1 MADRLLLL
9 LSLLVVFQTGCVTGS
24 GDHRPPLPPVQ
35 EINSNDTDGALKR
48 SGIKDLTAFFADPVV
63 QDILGTGWSNR
74 KQALLDYGAFV
85 HAGNETPLS
94 AFAGG
99 TDPAS
104 AAQFKGKAALVF
116 HLLRT
121 MISEEAFSRAVA
133 KITNQQPSGQRSW
146 DDIRV
151 LFEKESGQD
160 LGWFFTQ
167 WIGRKR
173 LPDLH
178 AENPGVR
185 RSGSRFEVSFEV
197 IQKNGVYILDLPVT
211 VSFQRG
217 GSTTQRIRLD
227 EERKQVTLTF
237 DDEPLLLVI
246 DQDYDLPRMLTD
258 DETPPLLSTLLG
270 DELPLMVLPVSQPDV
285 YKDLREL
292 FKKQGAEERKAE
304 GLRDEDIRQSSLVL
318 LGSDNP
324 VINRLFGRMEPG
336 TADVAVAVKKNPL
349 NYNKVAVLVQARS
362 GSAAAVAAKELAR
375 YGASSTILFN
385 RNITAKTAGSERG
398 IIMEL
403 GQEPLVIDLSML
415 KTMSAVI
422 AGAAGKKI
430 VYVGEY
436 HDRFAHHNVQL
447 QVIKSL
453 HQKDP
458 KLAIG
463 MEMFQRPFQK
473 TLDDYLGGAIDEREF
488 LKRSEYF
495 KRWGF
500 DYNLYKP
507 ILDFARAEKIPVVAL
522 NLTREIV
529 EKVSKRGMD
538 ALSDEEKK
546 ALPQQ
551 MDFSDDDYRDRLK
564 QVFGQHKSSDERSFD
579 FFYQAQILWD
589 ETMAESID
597 QYLTQHPDL
606 RMVVLAGGG
615 HIAFESGI
623 PLRAFRRN
631 SFPYVTVLNDAD
643 IEPGAANY
651 IVFPR
656 QLNGVIAPRL
666 MVSLKELGGRLSI
679 VDFQEGSVAKQA
691 GLRTGD
697 TIIAVDGSA
706 ISTVE
711 DLKLLLF
718 YKKKGEALMVKVMRK
733 RFLRGDKEMEFMVT
747 L

>member
-1 MADRLLLL
+1 MADKSLLL
-9 LSLLVVFQTGCVTGS
+9 LSLLVLLQTGCVTGS
-24 GDHRPPLPPVQ
+24 RTRPPLPPVP
-35 EINSNDTDGALKR
+35 EINSSDADGALKR

-63 QDILGTGWSNR
+63 QDILGDWTHR

-85 HAGNETPLS
+85 HAESEAPLS
-94 AFAGG
+94 AFAEGN
-99 TDPAS
+99 DPDS
-104 AAQFKGKAALVF
+104 TAQFKGKAALVF

-121 MISEEAFSRAVA
+121 MMNEEAFSRAIA
-133 KITNQQPSGQRSW
+133 KITNQQPFGQRSW
-146 DDIRV
+146 DDIRMV
-151 LFEKESGQD
+151 FEKESNQD

-167 WIGRKR
+167 WIGRKG
-173 LPDLH
+173 LPGLH
-178 AENPGVR
+178 VENPGLR
-185 RSGSRFEVSFEV
+185 RSGSRFEVSFEAV
-197 IQKNGVYILDLPVT
+197 QKNGIYILDLPVT

-217 GSTTQRIRLD
+217 GSTTQRIRID
-227 EERKQVTLTF
+227 EERKKVTLTF
-237 DDEPLLLVI
+237 DDEPLSLVV
-246 DQDYDLPRMLTD
+246 DQDYDLPRMLTEN
-258 DETPPLLSTLLG
+258 ETPPQLITILG
-270 DELPLMVLPVSQPDV
+270 DKHPLLVLPVSQPDI

-292 FKKQGAEERKAE
+292 FKKLGAEERKAE
-304 GLRDEDIRQSSLVL
+304 GLRDEDLRGSSLAL

-324 VINRLFGRMEPG
+324 VIGRLFGRMEAG
-336 TADVAVAVKKNPL
+336 TVDVVVQVKKNPL
-349 NYNKVAVLVQARS
+349 NHDKVALLVQARS
-362 GSAAAVAAKELAR
+362 GSTAAAAAQELAR
-375 YGASSTILFN
+375 YGASSTVRFD
-385 RNITAKTAGSERG
+385 RNITAETAVSERG
-398 IIMEL
+398 ILMEL
-403 GQEPLVIDLSML
+403 GQEPLVIDLSLL
-415 KTMSAVI
+415 KTMDAVI
-422 AGAAGKKI
+422 DGTAGKKI

-453 HQKDP
+453 HKKDP
-458 KLAIG
+458 RLAIG

-507 ILDFARAEKIPVVAL
+507 ILDFARAGKIPVVAL

-538 ALSDEEKK
+538 ALSDEEKTS
-546 ALPQQ
+546 LPHQ

-564 QVFGQHKSSDERSFD
+564 QVFGQHKSPDERSFD

-597 QYLTQHPDL
+597 QYLKQHPDL

-631 SFPYVTVLNDAD
+631 GYPYVTVLNDAD

-651 IVFPR
+651 IVYPR
-656 QLNGVIAPRL
+656 PLDGVIAPRL
-666 MVSLKELGGRLSI
+666 MVSLREQGSRLSI

-691 GLRTGD
+691 GLRAGD
-697 TIIAVDGSA
+697 AIISVGGSA
-706 ISTVE
+706 INSVE

-718 YKKKGEALMVKVMRK
+718 YKKKGDALAVKVMRK
-733 RFLRGDKEMEFMVT
+733 RFLFGDKEMEFTVT

>member
-1 MADRLLLL
+1 MAYRSLLL
-9 LSLLVVFQTGCVTGS
+9 LSLLVLFQTGCVTGS
-24 GDHRPPLPPVQ
+24 GNHTPLPPAP
-35 EINSNDTDGALKR
+35 EINSGDADGALKK
-48 SGIKDLTAFFADPVV
+48 SGIKDLTSFFADPVV
-63 QDILGTGWSNR
+63 QDILGTDWTHR
-74 KQALLDYGAFV
+74 KQALLDYGAFI

-94 AFAGG
+94 AITGSN
-99 TDPAS
+99 DPAS

-116 HLLRT
+116 HLLKT
-121 MISEEAFSRAVA
+121 MIKEEPFSRAVA
-133 KITNQQPSGQRSW
+133 KITEQQQPGQRSW

-151 LFEKESGQD
+151 VFEKESNQD
-160 LGWFFTQ
+160 LGWFFSQ
-167 WIGRKR
+167 WIGRKG
-173 LPDLH
+173 LPHLH
-178 AENPGVR
+178 AENPGMK
-185 RSGSRFEVSFEV
+185 RSGSRFEVNFEA
-197 IQKNGVYILDLPVT
+197 IQKNGVYVLDLPVT

-217 GSTTQRIRLD
+217 GSTTQKIRLD
-227 EERKQVTLTF
+227 KERKQVTLTF
-237 DDEPLLLVI
+237 DDEPLSLVI

-258 DETPPLLSTLLG
+258 DETPPLLSSLLG
-270 DELPLMVLPVSQPDV
+270 DDRPLLVLPVSHSDV

-304 GLRDEDIRQSSLVL
+304 GLHDEDIRRSSLVL

-324 VINRLFGRMEPG
+324 VIGRLFGRMEAV
-336 TADVAVAVKKNPL
+336 TADVAVVMKKNPL
-349 NYNKVAVLVQARS
+349 NHDKVALLVQARS
-362 GSAAAVAAKELAR
+362 GSTAAAAAKELAR

-385 RNITAKTAGSERG
+385 RNITAQTTVSERG

-403 GQEPLVIDLSML
+403 GQEPLVIDLSLL

-422 AGAAGKKI
+422 DGAAGKKI

-453 HQKDP
+453 HKKDP

-473 TLDDYLGGAIDEREF
+473 TLDDYMGGAIDEREF

-507 ILDFARAEKIPVVAL
+507 ILDFARAEKVPVVAL

-529 EKVSKRGMD
+529 EKVSKSGMD
-538 ALSDEEKK
+538 ALSDEERK

-551 MDFSDDDYRDRLK
+551 MDFSDDDYRGRLK
-564 QVFGQHKSSDERSFD
+564 QVFGQHKSPDERSFD

-597 QYLTQHPDL
+597 RYLKQHPDL

-631 SFPYVTVLNDAD
+631 SEPYVTVLNDAD
-643 IEPGAANY
+643 LEPGVANY

-656 QLNGVIAPRL
+656 PLDGIIAPRL
-666 MVSLKELGGRLSI
+666 MVSLKEQGSRLSI

-691 GLRTGD
+691 GLRAGD
-697 TIIAVDGSA
+697 AIISVDGSA

-711 DLKLLLF
+711 DLKLMLF
-718 YKKKGEALMVKVMRK
+718 YKKKGDALAVKIMRK
-733 RFLRGDKEMEFMVT
+733 RFLLGEKEMEFVVT

>member
-1 MADRLLLL
+1 MAYRSLLL
-9 LSLLVVFQTGCVTGS
+9 LSLLVVFQTGCAIGS
-24 GDHRPPLPPVQ
+24 GTRPLLPPVP
-35 EINSNDTDGALKR
+35 ELNSSDADNALKR

-63 QDILGTGWSNR
+63 QDIMGAGWTHR

-85 HAGNETPLS
+85 HAANETPLT

-99 TDPAS
+99 NDPAS
-104 AAQFKGKAALVF
+104 ATQFKGKAALVF

-121 MISEEAFSRAVA
+121 MIKEEAFSRAVA
-133 KITNQQPSGQRSW
+133 KISEQQPSEQRSW

-151 LFEKESGQD
+151 AFENESNQD
-160 LGWFFTQ
+160 LGWFFSQ
-167 WIGRKR
+167 WIGRKG
-173 LPDLH
+173 LPALH
-178 AENPGVR
+178 AENPSMR
-185 RSGSRFEVSFEV
+185 RSGSRYEVSFEV
-197 IQKNGVYILDLPVT
+197 VQKNGVYILDLPVT
-211 VSFQRG
+211 ASFPQG
-217 GSTTQRIRLD
+217 GSTTQKIRLD
-227 EERKQVTLTF
+227 EERKKVTLTF
-237 DDEPLLLVI
+237 DDEPLSLVI

-270 DELPLMVLPVSQPDV
+270 DGRPLLVLPISQPGV

-292 FKKQGAEERKAE
+292 FKKQGAEERKAD
-304 GLRDEDIRQSSLVL
+304 GLRDEDLRQSSLVL

-324 VINRLFGRMEPG
+324 VIGRLFGRMETE
-336 TADVAVAVKKNPL
+336 TADVAVVMKKNPL
-349 NYNKVAVLVQARS
+349 NHDKVALLVQARS
-362 GSAAAVAAKELAR
+362 GSAAAAAANELSR
-375 YGASSTILFN
+375 FGASSTILFN
-385 RNITAKTAGSERG
+385 REITAQTTVSERG

-403 GQEPLVIDLSML
+403 GQEPLVLDLSL
-415 KTMSAVI
+415 VKTMKAVI
-422 AGAAGKKI
+422 DGTSGKKI

-453 HQKDP
+453 HKKDP

-473 TLDDYLGGAIDEREF
+473 TLDDYMGGTIDEREF

-507 ILDFARAEKIPVVAL
+507 IIDFARAEKVPVIAL

-529 EKVSKRGMD
+529 EKVSKSGMD
-538 ALSDEEKK
+538 ALSEEEKK

-551 MDFSDDDYRDRLK
+551 MDFSDDDYRGRLK
-564 QVFGQHKSSDERSFD
+564 QVFSQHKNSDDRSFE

-597 QYLTQHPDL
+597 QYLKQRPDL

-631 SFPYVTVLNDAD
+631 SEPYVTVLNDAD

-651 IVFPR
+651 IVYPR
-656 QLNGVIAPRL
+656 PLDGVTAPRL
-666 MVSLKELGGRLSI
+666 MVSLKELNSRLSI

-691 GLRTGD
+691 GLRAGD
-697 TIIAVDGSA
+697 TILSVDNSA
-706 ISTVE
+706 ITTVE
-711 DLKLLLF
+711 DLKLMLF
-718 YKKKGEALMVKVMRK
+718 YKKKGDVLAVKIMRK
-733 RFLRGDKEMEFMVT
+733 RFLLGDKEMEFTVT

>member
-1 MADRLLLL
+1 MADKLLLL
-9 LSLLVVFQTGCVTGS
+9 LALLVVFQTGCITGP
-24 GDHRPPLPPVQ
+24 GERPPLPPAP
-35 EINSNDTDGALKR
+35 EIDSSNADGALKR
-48 SGIKDLTAFFADPVV
+48 SGIKDLAAFFADPAV
-63 QDILGTGWSNR
+63 QRILGTDWTHR

-85 HAGNETPLS
+85 HSGNETPLS
-94 AFAGG
+94 SFTGG
-99 TDPAS
+99 NDRAS
-104 AAQFKGKAALVF
+104 AAQFTGKAAMVF
-116 HLLRT
+116 HLLGT
-121 MISEEAFSRAVA
+121 MIKEDAFSRAVA
-133 KITNQQPSGQRSW
+133 ELGEPRTSGQQSW
-146 DDIRV
+146 DDIREV
-151 LFEKESGQD
+151 FEKESGQD
-160 LGWFFTQ
+160 LGWFFSQ
-167 WIGRKR
+167 WVDRKG
-173 LPDLH
+173 LPSLQ
-178 AENPGVR
+178 AENPSVR
-185 RSGSRFEVSFEV
+185 RSGSRYEVNFDV
-197 IQKNGVYILDLPVT
+197 IQKNGVYILDLPVN
-211 VSFQRG
+211 VSFRG
-217 GSTTQRIRLD
+217 GGNTTRKIRLD
-227 EERKQVTLTF
+227 EEQKQVTLTF
-237 DDEPLLLVI
+237 EDEPLSLAI
-246 DQDYDLPRMLTD
+246 DRDYDLPRMLTD

-270 DELPLMVLPVSQPDV
+270 DEHPVVVLPVSQPDN

-292 FKKQGAEERKAE
+292 FQKQGAEERKAE
-304 GLRDEDIRQSSLVL
+304 DVRDKDLRRSSFVL
-318 LGSDNP
+318 LGKDNP
-324 VINRLFGRMEPG
+324 VIGRLLGKMDAG
-336 TADVAVAVKKNPL
+336 AGVTVQVKKSPL
-349 NYNKVAVLVQARS
+349 NHDNVVVLIQAQS
-362 GSAAAVAAKELAR
+362 SDSAAAAAQELTR

-385 RNITAKTAGSERG
+385 RNITAQTAASERG
-398 IIMEL
+398 ILMEL
-403 GQEPLVIDLSML
+403 EQEPLVIDLSLL
-415 KTMSAVI
+415 KTMNAVMD
-422 AGAAGKKI
+422 GAAGKKI

-453 HQKDP
+453 HKKDP

-507 ILDFARAEKIPVVAL
+507 ILDFARTEKVPVVAL

-529 EKVSKRGMD
+529 EKVSKNGMD

-564 QVFGQHKSSDERSFD
+564 QVFSQHKSPDERSFD

-597 QYLTQHPDL
+597 RYLQQHPDH

-623 PLRAFRRN
+623 PKRSFRRN
-631 SFPYVTVLNDAD
+631 SYPYVTVLNDAD

-651 IVFPR
+651 IVYPR
-656 QLNGVIAPRL
+656 PLEGTTAPRL
-666 MVSLKELGGRLSI
+666 MVSLKEQDSRLRI

-691 GLRTGD
+691 GLIKGD
-697 TIIAVDGSA
+697 TIVSVDGSS
-706 ISTVE
+706 ISSVE
-711 DLKLLLF
+711 DLKLMLF
-718 YKKKGEALMVKVMRK
+718 YKKKGDTLVVKVMRK
-733 RFLRGDKEMEFMVT
+733 RFLRGDTELEFTVT